1 MELTLQSL
9 YIFIFGCVVGSFLNV
24 VRYRLPRKKGVVA
37 GRSKCPGCSHTIAW
51 YDNIPLLSYILLRGK
66 CRSCGWKIP
75 FTYFVMEVAT
85 GVGFLLIWWAFEP
98 LQAIAYW
105 ILASILVACAGID
118 HDLGLIPDK
127 LTVPGLILGLVF
139 SVTILKMGSPGHS
152 LLHSVIGMLV
162 GGGSLFLVSMA
173 YKVVRHQDGMGGGD
187 VMLMAMVGA
196 FMGYKLALITI
207 FVASVAGA
215 IVGIFVA
222 RRSEKGMLASLR
234 FGLFLSPAAI
244 VALLWGN
251 EMLDAYLRMI
261 SS

>member
-24 VRYRLPRKKGVVA
+24 VRYRLPRKQGVVA
-37 GRSKCPGCSHTIAW
+37 GRSRCPGCGHTIAW
-51 YDNIPLLSYILLRGK
+51 YDNVPLLSYLFLRGK
-66 CRSCGWKIP
+66 CRSCGWRIP
-75 FTYFVMEVAT
+75 FTYFVMELAT
-85 GVGFLLIWWAFEP
+85 GAGFLLIWWAFEP
-98 LQAIAYW
+98 IQAIAYW

-139 SVTILKMGSPGHS
+139 SVTLLKMGSPGQS

-162 GGGSLFLVSMA
+162 GGGSLYLVSTL
-173 YKVVRHQDGMGGGD
+173 YKVFRHQDGMGGGD

-196 FMGYKLALITI
+196 FMGYKLALLTI

-215 IVGIFVA
+215 IVGLFVA
-222 RRSEKGMLASLR
+222 RRSEKGMMASLR
-234 FGLFLSPAAI
+234 FGLFLSPAAVI
-244 VALLWGN
+244 ALLWGN
-251 EMLDAYLRMI
+251 EMLNAYLRMI

>member
-1 MELTLQSL
+1 MGLSLQSL
-9 YIFIFGCVVGSFLNV
+9 YVFIFGCVVGSFLNV
-24 VRYRLPRKKGVVA
+24 VRYRLPRKKGIVT
-37 GRSKCPGCSHTIAW
+37 GRSRCPGCAKTIAW
-51 YDNIPLLSYILLRGK
+51 YDNIPLLSYIFLRGK

-75 FTYFVMEVAT
+75 FTYFVMELAT
-85 GVGFLLIWWAFEP
+85 GIGFVLIWWAFEP

-139 SVTILKMGSPGHS
+139 SVTVLSSGTPARS
-152 LLHSVIGMLV
+152 LLHSVIGMVV
-162 GGGSLFLVSMA
+162 GGGSLYLVSMM
-173 YKVVRHQDGMGGGD
+173 YKLVRHQDGMGGGD

-215 IVGIFVA
+215 IVGLFVA
-222 RRSEKGMLASLR
+222 RRSEKGMMATLR

-251 EMLDAYLRMI
+251 DLLDAYLRMI
-261 SS
+261 SG